1 MKKVLLVALF
11 VGAISLN
18 AQNSENDK
26 RIIPKGTWNI
36 GGDFSFGL
44 SNIESS
50 SGDDVT
56 VESDRTTL
64 SLFPRVG
71 YAFDDN
77 WMLGLKA
84 GYGYSHFENDNNENF
99 EGKTE
104 SITVAP
110 YARRYF
116 GVGNK
121 LLFYLQGELGYAGSW
136 SESFGDMTPR
146 STSSADEFYVA
157 FRPGVTFFVS
167 NRLAFESS
175 IGALR
180 YSTIKRDRFRS
191 KTFELN
197 LDSSNLLFGL
207 SYYF

>member
-1 MKKVLLVALF
+1 MKKVLLVTLF

-44 SNIESS
+44 SNLESS
-50 SGDDVT
+50 SGDVT
-56 VESDRTTL
+56 VESDRTTI

-77 WMLGLKA
+77 WMVGLKT
-84 GYGYSHFENDNNENF
+84 GYGYSRFENENNGNF
-99 EGKTE
+99 EGKGE

-121 LLFYLQGELGYAGSW
+121 LLFYLQGELGYTGSW